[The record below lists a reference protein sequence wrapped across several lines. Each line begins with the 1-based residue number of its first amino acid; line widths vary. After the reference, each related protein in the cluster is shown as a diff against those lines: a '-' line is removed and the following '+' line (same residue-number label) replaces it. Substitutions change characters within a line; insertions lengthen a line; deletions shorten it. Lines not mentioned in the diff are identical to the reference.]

1 MLDERE
7 RVIEPVEQLAPLP
20 VLLRLSEADGV
31 VFKAIPL
38 HEKQVGVSGLHRS
51 RERQRLKAG
60 HGGDDHLR
68 FYKRRL
74 ELTFHAG
81 RDGKDR
87 VFGDHRTILPASRPF
102 SVIPSYTFVMKT
114 AISLPDDTFDRASRR
129 AKALGMS
136 RSEFFA
142 RAAVNYL
149 DELDARS
156 LTARMDAALHVIGET
171 DESTDLAVN
180 AGRRVLGDSDEW

>member
-1 MLDERE
+1 
-7 RVIEPVEQLAPLP
+7 
-20 VLLRLSEADGV
+20 
-31 VFKAIPL
+31 
-38 HEKQVGVSGLHRS
+38 
-51 RERQRLKAG
+51 
-60 HGGDDHLR
+60 
-68 FYKRRL
+68 
-74 ELTFHAG
+74 
-81 RDGKDR
+81 
-87 VFGDHRTILPASRPF
+87 
-102 SVIPSYTFVMKT
+102 MKT

-180 AGRRVLGDSDEW
+180 AGHRVLGDSDEW